1 MKRPLDIRDAQGWI
15 EYMKD
20 GISIF
25 NDDESSRDSD
35 STACDENFS
44 ENSDMDLGEDN
55 FPEDDS
61 NMDLG
66 IDSDTEAVHENC
78 SISSIHKLDIT
89 QPDIPQNKARSSNT
103 FSCGNCTF
111 ITTIKKDLITHL
123 QSKHSNERLICPQC
137 APRNFAHTDSLAA
150 HNSFYHSNKIKKTAV
165 YEKPPRKRNN
175 QPNYTQCLLCDYK
188 SNKKDLLTHTLQAH
202 PDKETFSCVICAK
215 TYMNRDSLRKHK
227 SRYHKNK

>member
-1 MKRPLDIRDAQGWI
+1 MKRRPLDIRDAQGWI

-25 NDDESSRDSD
+25 NDESSEDSN
-35 STACDENFS
+35 STACDQALS

-55 FPEDDS
+55 FHEDDN

-66 IDSDTEAVHENC
+66 IDSDTEAAHENC

-111 ITTIKKDLITHL
+111 ITTIKKDLVTHL
-123 QSKHSNERLICPQC
+123 QSKHRDERLICPQC
-137 APRNFAHTDSLAA
+137 APRSFAHTNSLAA
-150 HNSFYHSNKIKKTAV
+150 HNSFYHNNKIKKAAV
-165 YEKPPRKRNN
+165 YEKPEKPQRKRNN
-175 QPNYTQCLLCDYK
+175 NQLN

-202 PDKETFSCVICAK
+202 PNKETFSCAICAK
-215 TYMNRDSLRKHK
+215 TYMNRNSLCKHK
-227 SRYHKNK
+227 SRNHKNK